1 MEPASLLAGG
11 LIALLFA
18 IPFFNDDDDSDEPAT
33 PALDPENGTVTGTEG
48 ADNIDLVAVNDEE
61 TDPEVD
67 YDIVYGREGDDTL
80 SALAGGSVYGDDG
93 DDIIEF
99 DQARGDT
106 LDGGAGDDVLTGTA
120 SGAEV
125 LGGTGNDTVNIT
137 WGTDDQD
144 EGVTIDLGDGD
155 DLVVFDGP
163 VGIDYIIRGGAGD
176 DTFRIMDA
184 SANPNIS
191 SIAPLFYG
199 SEGDDVYEFTLRPDE
214 NAVIPEDPGFTGYA
228 HFGSVYNTPEGFQ
241 SGSDRLVVD
250 PYSLAGDATF
260 VGYEEIVAGGT
271 GFQEIVFHYTNPD
284 YPDGLAMSFAVMG
297 TGRITLDDV
306 EIVGGP
312 AIPYAANEAVAPTAE
327 AAQA

>member
-1 MEPASLLAGG
+1 MAVKQGRPGFAARQWQSAVQRGIDTVSEYTEVAAQKLAAAADPRGG
-11 LIALLFA
+11 G
-18 IPFFNDDDDSDEPAT
+18 P
-33 PALDPENGTVTGTEG
+33 GTR
-48 ADNIDLVAVNDEE
+48 E
-61 TDPEVD
+61 T
-67 YDIVYGREGDDTL
+67 DTL
-80 SALAGGSVYGDDG
+80 SAENLNARAHAIVLAGGSVYGDDG
-93 DDIIEF
+93 NDIIDF

-260 VGYEEIVAGGT
+260 TGVESVLVSGSGY
-271 GFQEIVFHYTNPD
+271 QEIVFNYTHPD
-284 YPDGLAMSFAVMG
+284 YPEGLAMSIAIEG
-297 TGRITLDDV
+297 SKHIPL
-306 EIVGGP
+306 EYIQIVGAP
-312 AIPYAANEAVAPTAE
+312 ATAAA
-327 AAQA
+327 